1 MFDLLLETFFFY
13 GTVIVEHDFMG
24 YSNIV
29 VPIKNQKSN
38 VYTKIYYRIQL
49 RLKSVFFKEFFL
61 CIIMSRIKTRQ
72 PDSDLIVVS
81 FTVISMSCHSPVVS
95 DNLDRK

>member
-1 MFDLLLETFFFY
+1 MDSLVTPFLWRHLSMFDLLLETFFFY

-49 RLKSVFFKEFFL
+49 RLKRVFFK
-61 CIIMSRIKTRQ
+61 
-72 PDSDLIVVS
+72 
-81 FTVISMSCHSPVVS
+81 SC
-95 DNLDRK
+95 N